1 MSKIYNVSFQLKQ
14 IDMLFTSNIKNTFLS
29 SQSGQLVQEE
39 RTIPVKRKMM
49 VNEIIR
55 KSVLPFLKVKHLI
68 SDFFNKRN
76 HIRDMPYVN
85 VLKKYSCI
93 KQSKAFVA
101 KGENRSRCRAV
112 YSVRPKHVRACR
124 KIYNYKTCRPATST

>member
-1 MSKIYNVSFQLKQ
+1 
-14 IDMLFTSNIKNTFLS
+14 MLFTSNIKNTFLS

-93 KQSKAFVA
+93 K
-101 KGENRSRCRAV
+101 
-112 YSVRPKHVRACR
+112 
-124 KIYNYKTCRPATST
+124 